1 MSERSDI
8 VPTPEGE
15 FIEATRFAPLSFLL
29 ALLALVGLGLSV
41 VGAFVSRHQFSF
53 SWLFAFAFYFT
64 MLAGCFFWIIVHHVV
79 DAEWSVVVRRQLE
92 NLAMLLAVMVVFFI
106 PIVIFRR
113 HLYEWMSIPVGHDPV
128 LDSKRGYLN
137 WHFFLIRSIFY
148 FTFFIGATLLFRRFS
163 IRQDRDG
170 NPAFTLNMR
179 RLAFVALPLFGLS
192 LTFGAYDWLLGL
204 DYHWFSTMWGVY
216 IFAGAAGSSMSLLV
230 LVTAALRKAGY
241 LKETVTV
248 EHYHIMG
255 KWMLAFTVFWAYIG
269 FSQYMLIWYANMPE
283 ETEYFIRRNTE
294 SWNALSL
301 FLVIGRFFIPFAI
314 LLLQGLKRK
323 PHRLCLIAGW
333 IVFMQM
339 VDIYIVILPALHGKG
354 VLVSIWDFM
363 PLLGMGATLGFVFL
377 WIVRRSSTFPNRDPR
392 LVESLHIVN

>member
-8 VPTPEGE
+8 VPAPEGE
-15 FIEATRFAPLSFLL
+15 YIEANRFAPLSFLL
-29 ALLALVGLGLSV
+29 AIVGIVGLGLSV
-41 VGAFVSRHQFSF
+41 VGAFVSPHQFSF

-92 NLAMLLAVMVVFFI
+92 NLAMLIAVMVVFFI
-106 PIVIFRR
+106 PIVIYRH
-113 HLYEWMSIPVGHDPV
+113 HLYEWMNVPVGHDPV
-128 LDSKRGYLN
+128 LDSKRAYLN

-148 FTFFIGATLLFRRFS
+148 FFFFIGATLLFRRFS

-230 LVTAALRKAGY
+230 LVITALRKAGY

-255 KWMLAFTVFWAYIG
+255 KWMLAFCVFWAYIG

-314 LLLQGLKRK
+314 LLLRGPKRK

-339 VDIYIVILPALHGKG
+339 VDLYIVILPALHGKG

-363 PLLGMGATLGFVFL
+363 PLLGMGATLAFVFL
-377 WIVRRSSTFPNRDPR
+377 WIARRSSLFPNRDPR
-392 LVESLHIVN
+392 LLESLHIVN

>member
-15 FIEATRFAPLSFLL
+15 FIEKARFAPLSFLF
-29 ALLALVGLGLSV
+29 AIVGIIGLGLSV
-41 VGAFVSRHQFSF
+41 VGAFVNSKQFSF

-92 NLAMLLAVMVVFFI
+92 NLAMLLAVMALFFL
-106 PIVIFRR
+106 PIVIFRH
-113 HLYEWMSIPVGHDPV
+113 HLYEWMNLKVGIDPV

-137 WHFFLIRSIFY
+137 WHFFLTRSIFY
-148 FTFFIGATLLFRRFS
+148 FFFFISATLLFRRFS

-230 LVTAALRKAGY
+230 LVITALRKAGY

-255 KWMLAFTVFWAYIG
+255 KWMLAFCVFWAYIG

-301 FLVIGRFFIPFAI
+301 FLVIGRFFVPFA
-314 LLLQGLKRK
+314 LLLIQGLKRK

-339 VDIYIVILPALHGKG
+339 VDIYIVILPALHGPG

-363 PLLGMGATLGFVFL
+363 PLLGMGATLAFVFL
-377 WIVRRSSTFPNRDPR
+377 WIARRSSTFPNRDPR
-392 LVESLHIVN
+392 LLESLHIVN

>member
-15 FIEATRFAPLSFLL
+15 FIEKTRFAPLSFLL
-29 ALLALVGLGLSV
+29 AIVGILGLGLSV
-41 VGAFVSRHQFSF
+41 VGAFVNAKQFSF

-92 NLAMLLAVMVVFFI
+92 NLAMLLAVMVVFFL
-106 PIVIFRR
+106 PIVIYRH
-113 HLYEWMSIPVGHDPV
+113 HLYEWMNIPVGQDPV

-137 WHFFLIRSIFY
+137 WHFFLTRSIFY
-148 FTFFIGATLLFRRFS
+148 FFFFISATLLFRRFS

-230 LVTAALRKAGY
+230 LVITALRKAGY
-241 LKETVTV
+241 LKETVTI

-255 KWMLAFTVFWAYIG
+255 KWMLAFCVFWAYIG

-301 FLVIGRFFIPFAI
+301 FLVIGRFFIPFA
-314 LLLQGLKRK
+314 LLLIQGLKRK

-339 VDIYIVILPALHGKG
+339 VDIYIVILPALHGPG

-363 PLLGMGATLGFVFL
+363 PLLGMGATLAFVFL
-377 WIVRRSSTFPNRDPR
+377 WIARRSSTFPNRDPR
-392 LVESLHIVN
+392 LLESLHIVN

>member
-1 MSERSDI
+1 
-8 VPTPEGE
+8 
-15 FIEATRFAPLSFLL
+15 
-29 ALLALVGLGLSV
+29 
-41 VGAFVSRHQFSF
+41 
-53 SWLFAFAFYFT
+53 
-64 MLAGCFFWIIVHHVV
+64 
-79 DAEWSVVVRRQLE
+79 
-92 NLAMLLAVMVVFFI
+92 MLLAVMVIFFI
-106 PIVIFRR
+106 PILIFRR
-113 HLYEWMSIPVGHDPV
+113 HLYEWMHIPVGHDPI
-128 LDSKRGYLN
+128 LDSKRAYLN
-137 WHFFLIRSIFY
+137 WHFFLVRSIFY
-148 FTFFIGATLLFRRFS
+148 FAFFISATLLFRRFS

-192 LTFGAYDWLLGL
+192 LTFGAYDWLLGI

-230 LVTAALRKAGY
+230 LVITALRNAGY

-255 KWMLAFTVFWAYIG
+255 KWMLAFTIFWAYIG

-301 FLVIGRFFIPFAI
+301 FLMIGRFFVPFAI
-314 LLLQGLKRK
+314 LLIQGLKKK

-339 VDIYIVILPALHGKG
+339 VDLYIVILPALHGKG

-377 WIVRRSSTFPNRDPR
+377 WILRRSSTFPNRDPR
-392 LVESLHIVN
+392 LIESLHIVN

>member
-15 FIEATRFAPLSFLL
+15 YIEANRFAPLSFLL
-29 ALLALVGLGLSV
+29 ALVGIIGLGLSV
-41 VGAFVSRHQFSF
+41 VGAFVNAKQFSF

-92 NLAMLLAVMVVFFI
+92 NLAMLLAVMVLFFV
-106 PIVIFRR
+106 PIVIFRH
-113 HLYEWMSIPVGHDPV
+113 HLYDWMNLKVGVDPI

-137 WHFFLIRSIFY
+137 WHFFLVRSIFY
-148 FTFFIGATLLFRRFS
+148 FFFFIAATLLFRRFS
-163 IRQDRDG
+163 IRQDHDG
-170 NPAFTLNMR
+170 NPAFTLKMR

-230 LVTAALRKAGY
+230 LVITALRKAGY
-241 LKETVTV
+241 LKETVTP

-255 KWMLAFTVFWAYIG
+255 KWMLAFCIFWAYIG

-301 FLVIGRFFIPFAI
+301 FLVIGRFFVPFVI
-314 LLLQGLKRK
+314 LLIQGMKKK

-339 VDIYIVILPALHGKG
+339 VDLYIVILPALHGPG
-354 VLVSIWDFM
+354 VLVSVWDFM
-363 PLLGMGATLGFVFL
+363 PLLGMGATLAFVFL
-377 WIVRRSSTFPNRDPR
+377 WIARKSSLFPNRDPR
-392 LVESLHIVN
+392 LLESLHIVN